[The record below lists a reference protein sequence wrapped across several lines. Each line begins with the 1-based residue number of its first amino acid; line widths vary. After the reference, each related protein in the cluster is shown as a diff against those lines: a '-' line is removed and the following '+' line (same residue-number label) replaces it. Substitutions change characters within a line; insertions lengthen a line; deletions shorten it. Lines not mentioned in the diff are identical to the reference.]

1 MRTGSD
7 QDNGYASIQR
17 PVPYQPRMPRLN
29 RAKLFA
35 PYDALKP
42 FESTVHAKDAV
53 YTRRIELSEY
63 AQECLDQKLRH
74 IGRGD
79 QVNVMWFQ
87 QSSTSDC
94 DLGSYVNLSGT
105 ITRIDPVFRILYL
118 GKTAIAIKDILDL
131 RGEDIDAECEEGTS
145 LSDLF

>member
-1 MRTGSD
+1 MKTEND
-7 QDNGYASIQR
+7 QDNRYASLQR
-17 PVPYQPRMPRLN
+17 PIPYQPRMPRLN

-74 IGRGD
+74 IGHGD
-79 QVNVMWFQ
+79 HVNVTWFQ

-131 RGEDIDAECEEGTS
+131 RGEDIDAEREGGTT

>member
-42 FESTVHAKDAV
+42 FESTVHAKDTV
-53 YTRRIELSEY
+53 YSRRIELSEY

-79 QVNVMWFQ
+79 QVNVTWFQ
-87 QSSTSDC
+87 QSPTSDC
-94 DLGSYVNLSGT
+94 DLGSYVNSSGT
-105 ITRIDPVFRILYL
+105 ISRIDTVFRILYL
-118 GKTAIAIKDILDL
+118 GKTAIPIKDILDL
-131 RGEDIDAECEEGTS
+131 RGEDIDAECEGGTS